1 MVLIYIAGT
10 IASFYFISRY
20 MKNKAERCDHDY
32 ESILTIEEDDV
43 VLDVG
48 AAAGCF
54 AFPTSKRSRLVI
66 AVEPNP
72 IYFSK
77 LEKKARNIDNIILV
91 NKATWNEKGTR
102 ELIIDGYESSIL
114 NLPTETTI
122 VETDTID
129 NIMND
134 LGFEYVDFIKMDIEG
149 AEIETL
155 QGSVNTLR
163 NVKKI
168 VVAGYHE
175 RKSVHTY
182 IWVDNFLRS
191 NGFNTVVTSDK
202 LVHAWK

>member
-1 MVLIYIAGT
+1 
-10 IASFYFISRY
+10 

-48 AAAGCF
+48 AAAGCLT
-54 AFPTSKRSRLVI
+54 FPASKRARLVI
-66 AVEPNP
+66 AIEPNP

-91 NKATWNEKGTR
+91 NKATWNEKGTI
-102 ELIIDGYESSIL
+102 ELIIDGYESSISDL
-114 NLPTETTI
+114 STTI
-122 VETDTID
+122 VKTDTVD
-129 NIMND
+129 NIIND

-155 QGSVNTLR
+155 QGAVNTLK

-168 VVAGYHE
+168 IVAAYHKRQSE
-175 RKSVHTY
+175 QTY

-191 NGFNTVVTSDK
+191 NNFNTIVTEDK
-202 LVHAWK
+202 LVHAWKQ